1 MPRKP
6 VNFETVREIASALPG
21 VVASMGARGMAF
33 KVRGKMIACKAI
45 HRSAEE
51 GSLVVRIA
59 SARRAELLAADPEAY
74 YLTAHYEPYAAVL
87 VRLERI
93 GRSALRRLLEESRLF
108 VSGEP
113 RAARAS
119 SKGPRG

>member
-6 VNFETVREIASALPG
+6 VNFETVREIASTLPG
-21 VVASMGARGMAF
+21 VVASMGARGMSF
-33 KVRGKMIACKAI
+33 KVRGKMVACKAI

-51 GSLVVRIA
+51 GSLVVRID
-59 SARRAELLAADPEAY
+59 SARRAELLRADPDAF
-74 YLTAHYEPYAAVL
+74 YLTPHYEPYSAVL
-87 VRLERI
+87 VRLRSV
-93 GRSALRRLLEESRLF
+93 GRAALARLLEEARLF

-119 SKGPRG
+119 SRGPRG

>member
-6 VNFETVREIASALPG
+6 VDFETVREIALALPG

-33 KVRGKMIACKAI
+33 KARGKMIACKAI

-51 GSLVVRIA
+51 GSLVVRIDP
-59 SARRAELLAADPEAY
+59 ARRAGLLASDPRAFY
-74 YLTAHYEPYAAVL
+74 VTAHYEPYSAVL
-87 VRLERI
+87 VRLECV
-93 GRSALRRLLEESRLF
+93 GRETLARLLDESRLF

>member
-6 VNFETVREIASALPG
+6 VNFETVREIALALPG

-51 GSLVVRIA
+51 GSLVVRIDP
-59 SARRAELLAADPEAY
+59 ARRAELLAADPDAY
-74 YLTAHYEPYAAVL
+74 YVTAHYEPHSAVL
-87 VRLERI
+87 VRLGSVSRD
-93 GRSALRRLLEESRLF
+93 ALGGLLGEACLF

>member
-6 VNFETVREIASALPG
+6 INFETVREIALALPG

-45 HRSAEE
+45 HRSAEQ
-51 GSLVVRIA
+51 GSLVVRIDP
-59 SARRAELLAADPEAY
+59 ARRAELLATDPETY
-74 YLTAHYEPYAAVL
+74 YVTAHYEPYAAVL
-87 VRLERI
+87 VRLDRVS
-93 GRSALRRLLEESRLF
+93 RAAVTRLLGESRLF

>member
-6 VNFETVREIASALPG
+6 VNFETVREIAATLPG
-21 VVASMGARGMAF
+21 VVISMGARGMAF

-45 HRSAEE
+45 HSSAEE
-51 GSLVVRIA
+51 DSLVVRID
-59 SARRAELLAADPEAY
+59 SARRAELLRADPDAF
-74 YLTAHYEPYAAVL
+74 YLTRHYEPYSAVL
-87 VRLERI
+87 VRLRRV
-93 GRSALRRLLEESRLF
+93 GRSALAKLLEESRLF

-119 SKGPRG
+119 PRGTRG